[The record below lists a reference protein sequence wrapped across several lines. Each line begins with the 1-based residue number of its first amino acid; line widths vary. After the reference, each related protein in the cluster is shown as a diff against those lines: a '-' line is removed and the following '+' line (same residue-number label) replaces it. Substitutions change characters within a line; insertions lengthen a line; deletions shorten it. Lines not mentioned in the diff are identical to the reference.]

1 MKHVKES
8 TTSDKK
14 LIKILKTRQK
24 TSKVQRR
31 QWKSLKKW
39 KKIIRSNNYSIL
51 WLAHQQVQIFEKYEL
66 NDNFMK

>member
-8 TTSDKK
+8 TTSDEKTNQDIENTAK
-14 LIKILKTRQK
+14 NIKSSEETMEIIKEME
-24 TSKVQRR
+24 
-31 QWKSLKKW
+31 
-39 KKIIRSNNYSIL
+39 KIIRSNNYSIL